1 MSKEAPDKN
10 EELLNKQFELLA
22 EKSPDAA
29 EVGNEPQVT
38 KGGRAVNQNKKP
50 SRKPD
55 WDATTITIIC
65 ILITVLNVSLV
76 VFQIL
81 WWLLR

>member
-1 MSKEAPDKN
+1 M
-10 EELLNKQFELLA
+10 
-22 EKSPDAA
+22 
-29 EVGNEPQVT
+29 
-38 KGGRAVNQNKKP
+38 NQNKKP

-81 WWLLR
+81 WWLLEKSEARKRRELRRHSKEKTFY

>member
-1 MSKEAPDKN
+1 MS
-10 EELLNKQFELLA
+10 
-22 EKSPDAA
+22 
-29 EVGNEPQVT
+29 
-38 KGGRAVNQNKKP
+38 QNKKP

-76 VFQIL
+76 AFQIL
-81 WWLLR
+81 WWLLRNGG

>member
-1 MSKEAPDKN
+1 M
-10 EELLNKQFELLA
+10 
-22 EKSPDAA
+22 
-29 EVGNEPQVT
+29 
-38 KGGRAVNQNKKP
+38 NQNKKP

-81 WWLLR
+81 WWLLRNGG